1 MQVVGLDI
9 VIDPHHMRMIHGSE
23 DPRLGLETTWR
34 VLLRRGQ
41 YLDRDITV
49 QVAVPARQH
58 QPERA
63 RTQFGAQVV
72 AGEQRG
78 YLRLIDDHDAT
89 VVMCRRPPAT
99 ITNSLIHP
107 PA

>member
-9 VIDPHHMRMIHGSE
+9 VIDPHHMRVIQGCE
-23 DPRLGLETTWR
+23 DPRLGLETTRR

-49 QVAVPARQH
+49 QVAVAARQH

-78 YLRLIDDHDAT
+78 YLRLVDDHDAKAGT
-89 VVMCRRPPAT
+89 SRRPSST
-99 ITNSLIHP
+99 ITHSLIHP